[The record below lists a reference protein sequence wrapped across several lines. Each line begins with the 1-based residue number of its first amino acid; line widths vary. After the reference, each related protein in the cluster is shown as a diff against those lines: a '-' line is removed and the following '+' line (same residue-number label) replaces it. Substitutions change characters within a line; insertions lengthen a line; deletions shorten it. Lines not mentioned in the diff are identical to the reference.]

1 MTLSI
6 RLFRQ
11 LYQMTRLPSS
21 LASLVL
27 ALALPLAGC
36 GSSAPLERYGFV
48 ARLGRDT
55 ISVESVTRYPDRIV
69 SDEVDRFPDV
79 RRRHTELELAA
90 DGSLRHMDMHVLIP
104 SATARSRDRRI
115 VADITRDTARVSLT
129 DGGGTRVMRMATD
142 GMLTIP
148 HVPQMYS
155 LIELYLA
162 AALSRGAAE
171 HVPAGTDIRLRQ
183 FYPDREFSRYPV
195 PMHRG
200 SVHAA
205 GHDTVE
211 LRHDWLSGTGVAVL
225 DTNRR
230 MMSYSGARTTYKVQV
245 DRLAD
250 PPDVQ
255 AIGDRFATTEHARGG
270 VVSLSVRDT
279 LRARIGDAT
288 FTVDYGRPL
297 ARGRALLGD
306 VIPYDYIWRTGA
318 NAATQFTTSAAIT
331 LGTIALAPGTYTLW
345 TAPHTGRVMLI
356 VNRQTGQ
363 WGTEHDGKLDIGTTE
378 LASAAPASPVE
389 RFTISITG
397 RDQRSGVLAL
407 EWGDFRWTAPI
418 SVR

>member
-1 MTLSI
+1 M
-6 RLFRQ
+6 RRP
-11 LYQMTRLPSS
+11 PSS
-21 LASLVL
+21 LALLSVGL
-27 ALALPLAGC
+27 ALLLPGC
-36 GSSAPLERYGFV
+36 GSGAPLERYGFI

-55 ISVESVTRYPDRIV
+55 ISVESVTRYRDRIV

-90 DGSLRHMDMHVLIP
+90 DGSLRHMDMDVQIP
-104 SATARSRDRRI
+104 SAVAQSRERRI
-115 VADITRDTARVSLT
+115 VADIGRDTVRVSLT
-129 DGGGTRVMRMATD
+129 DGSGTRVMRMATF
-142 GMLTIP
+142 GTLTIP

-162 AALSRGAAE
+162 AALARGAAE
-171 HVPAGTDIRLRQ
+171 RVAPGTNIALRQ
-183 FYPDREFSRYPV
+183 FYPDREFSHYPI

-200 SVHAA
+200 SVRPM

-211 LRHDWLSGTGVAVL
+211 LRHDWLAGIGVAIV
-225 DTNRR
+225 DRARR
-230 MMSYSGARTTYKVQV
+230 MLSYSGARTTYRVAV

-255 AIGDRFATTEHARGG
+255 AIGDRFAATEHARGG

-279 LRARIGDAT
+279 LRGSIGSAT

-297 ARGRALLGD
+297 ARGRTLLGD
-306 VIPYDYIWRTGA
+306 VIPYDYVWRTGA
-318 NAATQFTTSAAIT
+318 NAATQFTTSANIM

-363 WGTEHDGKLDIGTTE
+363 WGTEHDAQYDLGTTP
-378 LASAAPASPVE
+378 LTTGAPASPVE
-389 RFTISITG
+389 KFTISITG

-418 SVR
+418 SVK

>member
-1 MTLSI
+1 MRRRHPFFAL
-6 RLFRQ
+6 
-11 LYQMTRLPSS
+11 
-21 LASLVL
+21 LAFC
-27 ALALPLAGC
+27 LALPGC
-36 GSSAPLERYGFV
+36 GSAPPLERYGFL

-79 RRRHTELELAA
+79 RRRHTELQLAA

-104 SATARSRDRRI
+104 SAVERSRDRRI

-129 DGGGTRVMRMATD
+129 DGGGTRVIRMASG

-155 LIELYLA
+155 LIELYLS
-162 AALSRGAAE
+162 AALQRGAAG
-171 HVPAGTDIRLRQ
+171 HVPIGTDIRLRQ
-183 FYPDREFSRYPV
+183 FYPDREFSHYPV

-200 SVHAA
+200 SVRPM

-211 LRHDWLSGTGVAVL
+211 LRHDWLAGIGVAVV
-225 DTNRR
+225 DSGRR
-230 MMSYSGARTTYKVQV
+230 MLSYSGDRTTYKVAV
-245 DRLAD
+245 ERLAD
-250 PPDVQ
+250 QPDVQ
-255 AIGDRFATTEHARGG
+255 AIGDRFAAAERARGG

-279 LRARIGDAT
+279 LHASIGRAA

-297 ARGRALLGD
+297 ARGRTLLGN

-318 NAATQFTTSAAIT
+318 NAATQFTTSADIR

-363 WGTEHDGKLDIGTTE
+363 WGTEHDAKFDIGTTE
-378 LASAAPASPVE
+378 LESAAPASTVE
-389 RFTISITG
+389 KFTISITG
-397 RDQRSGVLAL
+397 RDAGSGVLAL

-418 SVR
+418 TVK